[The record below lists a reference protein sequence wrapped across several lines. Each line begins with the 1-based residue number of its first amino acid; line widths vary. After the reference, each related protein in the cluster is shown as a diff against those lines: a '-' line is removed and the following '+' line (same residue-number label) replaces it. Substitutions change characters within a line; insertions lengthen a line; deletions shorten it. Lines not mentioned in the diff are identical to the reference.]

1 MNKVKITLPFAWLG
15 FTARCSPALIAA
27 AAAEEFFSGLGSRCA
42 VIPGEG
48 FLL

>member
-27 AAAEEFFSGLGSRCA
+27 AEEFFSGLGSRCA